1 MRSKNEP
8 DGQKRSFIEEAR
20 RAQIID
26 AAVRTIAE
34 VGYPNASLARIARTA
49 EVSKGVISYHFD
61 GKDELMDQV
70 VIGVYTQIGEEVA
83 PRVLAE
89 QSMEG
94 ALRTHVRG
102 VAEYALAHRERMTAL
117 SQIFLHSRDAQG
129 TPRFGGPQPEAI
141 YEHLEGLYRYG
152 QQSGEFHDFDVLV
165 MAVSQQ
171 AAIDAMFEYWRTHP
185 GHDLLAHADELGELL
200 VRAVRAT

>member
-1 MRSKNEP
+1 MRSKNES
-8 DGQKRSFIEEAR
+8 DGQKRSFIEKAR

-94 ALRTHVRG
+94 ALRTHVHG

-117 SQIFLHSRDAQG
+117 SQIFRHFRNAQG
-129 TPRFGGPQPEAI
+129 APRFDGSQPEAI
-141 YEHLEGLYRYG
+141 YESMEELYRYG
-152 QQSGEFHDFDVLV
+152 QRSGEFRDFDVRV

-171 AAIDAMFEYWRTHP
+171 ATIDAMFEYWRTHP
-185 GHDLLAHADELGELL
+185 GHDLLAHADELGEFL
-200 VRAVRAT
+200 VRAIRAP